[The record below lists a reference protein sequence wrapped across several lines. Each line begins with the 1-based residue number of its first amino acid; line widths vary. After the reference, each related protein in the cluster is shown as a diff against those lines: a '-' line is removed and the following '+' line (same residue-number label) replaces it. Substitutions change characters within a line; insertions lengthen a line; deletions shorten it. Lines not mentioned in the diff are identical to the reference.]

1 MKNMVYEDP
10 IGNIVYTVD
19 NVLTPE
25 ECRELIGLTEKH
37 GYGNAPITTRKG
49 FVHAPDVRNNVR
61 VMLDDCERASW
72 LYEKVKEYLPEG
84 YDGGKMIGLNERF
97 RFYRYD
103 KGQYF
108 KWHFDGPYVRNENER
123 SKLTLMIYLNSD
135 CEGGAT
141 EFDGLDEE
149 GIIKPITG
157 RMLVFTHHICH
168 QGAPITSGR
177 KYVLR
182 TDVMYGS

>member
-1 MKNMVYEDP
+1 MKNLIYEDP
-10 IGNIVYTVD
+10 IGNVIYTVD
-19 NVLTPE
+19 NVLTPD
-25 ECRELIGLTEKH
+25 ECKELIDLTEEE
-37 GYGNAPITTRKG
+37 GFGSAPITTRKG
-49 FVHAPDVRNNVR
+49 FVHKPEVRNNTR
-61 VMLDDCERASW
+61 VMLDDRKRADW
-72 LYEKVKEYLPEG
+72 LFEKVKEHLPSQPYGELA
-84 YDGGKMIGLNERF
+84 GLNERF

-108 KWHFDGPYVRNENER
+108 KWHFDGPYDRSASEG
-123 SKLTLMIYLNSD
+123 SKLTLMVYLNGE

-149 GIIKPITG
+149 GKIQPVAGK
-157 RMLVFTHHICH
+157 MLVFTHHILH

-182 TDVMYGS
+182 TDVMYRY